1 MADPADLLENK
12 RIQLVHGLTNVA
24 DSMRQC
30 AIIAEQYAKLFS
42 DSPDKPLLSAKRK
55 SKALETD
62 GEGTTRKRRTKKVR
76 DPNEPKRPASSY
88 IMFQNDVRRE
98 LKTQFPDMTQA
109 DLLAMISRQWAD
121 MSEEQK
127 AVYSQANASAKERYS
142 AEKAAYI
149 AGKQSGGQ
157 VLPAPPVVVPATPAT
172 PAPPTVKKPVAVPK
186 TPKSTTKAQPKSAPI
201 VAASASTSSGSEEES
216 DDDEEEGDDD
226 DDDDDEVEAQRP
238 APKKAKTAASTTH
251 REKKQSK

>member
-1 MADPADLLENK
+1 MADPVDLLENK
-12 RIQLVHGLTNVA
+12 RIQLVHGLSNVA
-24 DSMRQC
+24 EAMRQC
-30 AIIAEQYAKLFS
+30 ATIAEQYAKLFT

-55 SKALETD
+55 SRALETD
-62 GEGTTRKRRTKKVR
+62 GEAPTRKRRAKKIR

-88 IMFQNDVRRE
+88 IMFQNDVRKE
-98 LKTQFPDMTQA
+98 LKSQFPEMTQA

-121 MSEEQK
+121 MSDEQK

-149 AGKQSGGQ
+149 AGKSGAQ
-157 VLPAPPVVVPATPAT
+157 IVAPSPVMVPAT
-172 PAPPTVKKPVAVPK
+172 PAPPTVKKLAALPK
-186 TPKSTTKAQPKSAPI
+186 TPKSTTKVQPKSAP
-201 VAASASTSSGSEEES
+201 VVASTSTSSSDEES

-226 DDDDDEVEAQRP
+226 DDEEDEDEDVRP
-238 APKKAKTAASTTH
+238 VPKKAKMATSTTT